1 MLGSHLMK
9 INGKVHVSIFSY
21 LSESFLWL
29 GWQAFA
35 SLTLAS
41 SGLLVGPL
49 RSCDC
54 LDDDHMT
61 AVGHRRWEE
70 LVPWSRFMAG
80 CPIFIFMASLT
91 FLLNQMSSL
100 VFCYFVMALKGNSKY
115 FCFNM
120 TD

>member
-1 MLGSHLMK
+1 M
-9 INGKVHVSIFSY
+9 HVSIFSY
-21 LSESFLWL
+21 LSESFLLL
-29 GWQAFA
+29 GWQAFT

-41 SGLLVGPL
+41 SGLLARPS

-80 CPIFIFMASLT
+80 CPIFMASLT

-100 VFCYFVMALKGNSKY
+100 VFCYFVMALKG
-115 FCFNM
+115 
-120 TD
+120 